1 MLKIQFKDKRQE
13 PFWVVEKSF
22 SIGQADACSL
32 VIKDSSIAESHAKI
46 LQQGDTYVLKDL
58 GSQGGSFVNNQ
69 RINQKNIAC
78 GDTIRLGTVEL
89 EVIDPIAEHGNDAA
103 SYWSLI
109 ADSSWLSGQEF
120 PLGGS
125 SSEVISLGR
134 GTQCDI
140 VFPGTHLSR
149 RHAEI
154 TISPSHLTIRDL
166 NSANGT
172 FVNDEKV
179 DVSTV
184 FAGDRIRLDVYS
196 FRVFGPGI
204 HLPRSAT
211 GTSKALSDSSIKV
224 GEGSKQWKSKP
235 TSPGNR
241 EEINLY
247 KRQNTQLILAGL
259 VILGVVGMFG
269 YIIAAVF
276 GAE

>member
-22 SIGQADACSL
+22 SIGHADSCSL
-32 VIKDSSIAESHAKI
+32 VIKDSSIAETHAKI
-46 LQQGDTYVLKDL
+46 LHQGDSYQLKDL
-58 GSQGGSFVNNQ
+58 GSQGGSFVNGQ
-69 RINQKNIAC
+69 RVNQKNIAC
-78 GDTIRLGTVEL
+78 GDLVRLGNVEL
-89 EVIDPIAEHGNDAA
+89 EVIDPIAEQGSEAHR
-103 SYWSLI
+103 YWSLI

-120 PLGGS
+120 PLGGIPNA
-125 SSEVISLGR
+125 VISLGR
-134 GTQCDI
+134 GAQCDI

-154 TISPSHLTIRDL
+154 TISPTYLTIRDL

-179 DVSTV
+179 ELSKVY
-184 FAGDRIRLDVYS
+184 AGDRIRLDVYS

-211 GTSKALSDSSIKV
+211 STPKILSDSSTRVADEI
-224 GEGSKQWKSKP
+224 KQWKSKP

-247 KRQNTQLILAGL
+247 KRQNTQLLLAGV
-259 VILGVVGMFG
+259 VILGFLGMFA